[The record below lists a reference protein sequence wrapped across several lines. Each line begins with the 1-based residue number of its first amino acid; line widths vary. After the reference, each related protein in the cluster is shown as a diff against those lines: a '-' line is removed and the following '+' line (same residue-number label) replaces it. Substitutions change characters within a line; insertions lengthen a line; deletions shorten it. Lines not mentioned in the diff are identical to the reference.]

1 MEKADRYVCIG
12 IEEDQKWVQVTAFI
26 KAWINRLD
34 KLAEQHPNMV
44 KHVRDHIFEDNNVA
58 EGKEYLV
65 DKKLITP
72 TSIKMPKK
80 KLTDEEKQA
89 VVNRLQKTRKPREK
103 KSKITN

>member
-1 MEKADRYVCIG
+1 MEKSERYVMIG
-12 IEEDQKWVQVTAFI
+12 IEEDQKWVPITAYI

-34 KLAEQHPNMV
+34 KIADQYPNMV
-44 KHVRDHIFEDNNVA
+44 KHVREHLADDNSL

-72 TSIKMPKK
+72 TSIKTPKK
-80 KLTDEEKQA
+80 KLSEEEKQV

-103 KSKITN
+103 KVKIAD